1 MPIHCDTPVQY
12 LKGVGPRVAQILSKK
27 NIYTVEDLLNWY
39 PRGYEDRRAARTLS
53 SLSPGDRVSV
63 IAEVFQVSYMNLG
76 RSQRRIYNVRIKDAS
91 GYMSCK
97 FFRIP
102 FRGYFDRL
110 QKGKRVRVIGKVT
123 SYNGQIEFHH
133 PDILDVNENDENKDE
148 IVPLYTEIEGLS
160 HQRILKILKIAF
172 SLIEDI
178 PDTLPETII
187 RKNNLP
193 SRKEA
198 ITQIHFPKLSDAD
211 KIFEMKTSAYQR
223 LIFEEFFWLELQLAK
238 KRSQFTRKKGAL
250 IREDK
255 RLFDRIQLEY
265 RLTDAQNRTLYE
277 IIKDITSGYPMLRL
291 IQGDVG
297 SGKTIVALL
306 ATSIVIQN
314 GFQVALMAP
323 TEILAEQHFKTA
335 RTLFKDLGVKVDQLV
350 GSLNSKA
357 KRERIAKLESGETNL
372 IIGTHA
378 LIQEGVNFNNLGF
391 VIVDEQ
397 HRFGV
402 KQRGLL
408 KLKGKS
414 PHFLVMT
421 ATPIPRTLAMTVYGD
436 LEVSVLN
443 ELPPGRIPALTRLV
457 YSSSHE
463 KMWNFLKREVESGRQ
478 AYVVYPLVEVSEK
491 MDLKAA
497 EMGYIELQKKFRTL
511 KVGLLH
517 GQMKSLEKDT
527 IMKQFRDREIQILVS
542 TSIIEVGVDVPNAT
556 IMVIEHAERFGLS
569 QLHQLRGRVGRGS
582 GKSYCFLLPGYALS
596 EESRERLNIMTRTV
610 DGFKIAEADLEIR
623 GPGEF
628 LGAKQSGLPGFR
640 MAHLTRD
647 IDILKKA
654 RKSAF
659 EIITKDPGLK
669 LPEHVKLQEK
679 LEKNLDLFSN
689 G

>member
-39 PRGYEDRRAARTLS
+39 PRDYEDRRAVRTLS
-53 SLSPGDRVSV
+53 NLSPGDRVSV
-63 IAEVFQVSYMNLG
+63 IAEIFHVSYINLG
-76 RSQRRIYNVRIKDAS
+76 RTRKRIYNVRIKDSS
-91 GYMSCK
+91 GQMSCK

-160 HQRILKILKIAF
+160 HKRVLKILKTAF

-178 PDTLPETII
+178 PDTLPETIVE
-187 RKNNLP
+187 KNNLL

-198 ITQIHFPKLSDAD
+198 IAQIHFPKLSDTD
-211 KIFEMKTSAYQR
+211 KIFKMKTPAYQR

-238 KRSQFTRKKGAL
+238 KRSQFTRKKGVL
-250 IREDK
+250 IKEDK
-255 RLFDRIQLEY
+255 ALFDRIQLEY
-265 RLTDAQNRTLYE
+265 NLTDAQNRTLNE

-306 ATSIVIQN
+306 AASIVIQN

-335 RTLFKDLGVKVDQLV
+335 KTLFKDLGVKVEQLV
-350 GSLNSKA
+350 GSLNLKT
-357 KRERIAKLESGETNL
+357 KRERISKLENGETHL

-378 LIQEGVNFNNLGF
+378 LIQEGVTFNNLGF

-436 LEVSVLN
+436 LEVSVIN

-463 KMWNFLKREVESGRQ
+463 KMWNFLSKEVENGRQ

-497 EMGYIELQKKFRTL
+497 EIGYVELQKKFKTL

-527 IMKQFRDREIQILVS
+527 IMKQFRDKTIQVLVS

-640 MAHLTRD
+640 IAHLTRD
-647 IDILKKA
+647 IDILRKA
-654 RKSAF
+654 RISAF
-659 EIITKDPGLK
+659 EIITKDPDLK
-669 LPEHVKLQEK
+669 LPEHVKLREK
-679 LEKNLDLFSN
+679 LEKNLDLFSS